1 MRPTDF
7 RSAAPRPAGP
17 TSRRG
22 ALILTAALAVLAPC
36 ALQSETAAPAA
47 TAAEAAPAGT
57 DSAKIVLPAI
67 SVTPVV
73 ARRIEDHVLGSGL
86 ITAVQMVM
94 VPPLIEGQPIE
105 TLSAE
110 VGDTVKAGQVLA
122 TLSTA
127 TLTLQQSQLQASLA
141 SAKATL
147 AEAQRT
153 ADRTAAL
160 LAQGTASNASND
172 TAQATLTSAKA
183 QVASVQAQLD
193 TVALQISRA
202 AVVAP
207 VSGLITARNAQI
219 GAMAT
224 AAGQPLFEIMRDG
237 ALELRIDLSEAD
249 LPRVQPGQTATVT
262 LASGEAPLTGKI
274 SLVEPTV
281 DVTSRL
287 GRARLTL
294 DAPERVRAG
303 MYAEADILIT
313 GHDALVVPV
322 TAVNADGATSSVM
335 LVRDGVVHSEVVTT
349 GIRQAGWVEILSGLA
364 AGDQIV
370 AKAGAF
376 VTEGDRINPI
386 AVPAVPPT
394 SSGMN

>member
-1 MRPTDF
+1 MRPNCARPF
-7 RSAAPRPAGP
+7 NARPAYARP
-17 TSRRG
+17 AYARLSNACG
-22 ALILTAALAVLAPC
+22 ALALGLAFLGAG
-36 ALQSETAAPAA
+36 ALPLMAETAAPAA
-47 TAAEAAPAGT
+47 TEPKST
-57 DSAKIVLPAI
+57 DIVLPAI

-73 ARRIEDHVLGSGL
+73 ARRIEDHVLASGL
-86 ITAVQMVM
+86 ITAVEQVM

-105 TLSAE
+105 TLAVD

-127 TLTLQQSQLQASLA
+127 TLTLQQSQLKASLA
-141 SAKATL
+141 SAAASL

-160 LAQGTASNASND
+160 LAQGTASNAAND

-202 AVVAP
+202 QVVAP
-207 VSGLITARNAQI
+207 VAGLITARNAQI
-219 GAMAT
+219 GAVAS
-224 AAGQPLFEIMRDG
+224 AAGQPLFQIMRDG
-237 ALELRIDLSEAD
+237 ALELRIDVAEAD
-249 LPRVQPGQTATVT
+249 LPRVKTGQSATVT
-262 LASGEAPLTGKI
+262 LASGVEPLTGTI
-274 SLVEPTV
+274 SLVEPTI

-287 GRARLTL
+287 GRARITL
-294 DAPERVRAG
+294 DAPEKVRAG

-313 GHDALVVPV
+313 AHDALVVPV
-322 TAVNADGATSSVM
+322 TSVISDGKVSSVM
-335 LVRDGVVHSEVVTT
+335 MVTDGVVHAKDVTT
-349 GIRQAGWVEILSGLA
+349 GIRQAGWVEIVSGLA

-376 VTEGDRINPI
+376 VSEGDKINPI
-386 AVPAVPPT
+386 ASPT
-394 SSGMN
+394 SSEMN

>member
-1 MRPTDF
+1 MRPSSF
-7 RSAAPRPAGP
+7 RLTAPCR
-17 TSRRG
+17 
-22 ALILTAALAVLAPC
+22 ALILAAALSATAPG
-36 ALQSETAAPAA
+36 ALWAEDKAAAPAP
-47 TAAEAAPAGT
+47 AEAAAGT
-57 DSAKIVLPAI
+57 EAGTEKNTDIVLPAI
-67 SVTPVV
+67 SVTTVA

-105 TLSAE
+105 ALLAD
-110 VGDTVKAGQVLA
+110 VGDRVKEGQVLA

-127 TLTLQQSQLQASLA
+127 TLTLQQSQLQATLA
-141 SAKATL
+141 SAKASL

-153 ADRTAAL
+153 ADRTATL

-202 AVVAP
+202 KVVAP
-207 VSGLITARNAQI
+207 VSGVITARNAQV

-237 ALELRIDLSEAD
+237 ALELRIDLAEAD
-249 LPRVQPGQTATVT
+249 LPRVKPGQTATVS
-262 LASGEAPLTGKI
+262 LASGEAPLTGTI
-274 SLVEPTV
+274 TLVEPTI
-281 DVTSRL
+281 DVTTRL

-294 DAPERVRAG
+294 DAPDRVRAG

-322 TAVNADGATSSVM
+322 TSVNAEGATSHVM
-335 LVRDGVVHSEVVTT
+335 LVSDGVVHLREVTT

-370 AKAGAF
+370 ARAGAF
-376 VTEGDRINPI
+376 VSDGDKINPI
-386 AVPAVPPT
+386 AAPAASST
-394 SSGMN
+394 SSDTN